1 MPVQYMK
8 ISVSHIFGVVLLLLS
23 ELSGGFV
30 VVVKTFHTLFW
41 SLALAHIFFL
51 QRQLWIF

>member
-8 ISVSHIFGVVLLLLS
+8 ISVSHIFGVVLLLS

>member
-30 VVVKTFHTLFW
+30 VVVKTFHALFW